1 MTEWQPI
8 TWNIFHNF
16 ALNYN
21 ETYKNQYITFFDTFK
36 ILLPCSVCKK
46 HYNENLNKENLI
58 LEKNINKERIFEW
71 TIDLHNLV
79 NKMNYKK
86 QWNYVDAKKHYETNI
101 FNNKTL
107 KMFVLEY
114 IKHSFKKNPVKTQ
127 QLIRMMKTIPYLHPD
142 EKKREK
148 LIEFNNKFVLNRFTL
163 KQWLLTFI
171 IIIDN

>member
-1 MTEWQPI
+1 MMEWQPI
-8 TWNIFHNF
+8 TWNIFHFF

-21 ETYKNQYITFFDTFK
+21 EKYRNEYITFFDTFK
-36 ILLPCSVCKK
+36 ILLPCSVCKS
-46 HYNENLNKENLI
+46 HYNQHLNKEHLT

-86 QWNYVDAKKHYETNI
+86 QWTYIDARKHYEKNI
-101 FNNKTL
+101 FDNKIL
-107 KMFVLEY
+107 KKFVLEY
-114 IKHSFKKNPVKTQ
+114 IKHCFKKNPMKTQ
-127 QLIRMMKTIPYLHPD
+127 NLLKMIKTIPYLHPN

-148 LIEFNNKFVLNRFTL
+148 LIDFNKKFVLNRFTL
-163 KQWLLTFI
+163 KQWLTTFM